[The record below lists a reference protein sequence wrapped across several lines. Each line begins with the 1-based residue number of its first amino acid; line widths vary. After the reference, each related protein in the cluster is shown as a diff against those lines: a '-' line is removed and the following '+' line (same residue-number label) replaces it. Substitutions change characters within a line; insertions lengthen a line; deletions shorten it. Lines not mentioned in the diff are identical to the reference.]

1 MPVKDIYVIGDEKR
15 MVVRSFI
22 NDLRNASITVHS
34 LPAEYDSVISLPK
47 ESIHIAVCFDDT
59 MPADVMEFLRES
71 VMDKGWYLY
80 LIGKI
85 GGLSMNEK
93 KHSSEIPG
101 VRFPYWPVPAKTMI
115 AEIEK
120 TRKEIL
126 VVDDDPMMLRS
137 LYSWLNDSFNIH
149 AANSGLAALEF
160 LRQNDVDLVLLD
172 YEMPLMNGKE
182 VLQEI
187 RTSTYENREL
197 PVMFLTAKND
207 RETIKS
213 IVGLHPNGYILKSNS
228 AAEIKRS
235 VTTFFASQ
243 ISFAS
248 K

>member
-1 MPVKDIYVIGDEKR
+1 MSVKDIYVIGDEKR

-22 NDLRNASITVHS
+22 NDLRSASLTVHS
-34 LPAEYDSVISLPK
+34 LPAEYGSVISLPK

-59 MPADVMEFLRES
+59 MPADVMEYLRES

-101 VRFPYWPVPAKTMI
+101 VRFPYWPVPAKTLI
-115 AEIEK
+115 AEMEK
-120 TRKEIL
+120 TRKDIL

-137 LYSWLNDSFNIH
+137 LYSWLNESFNIH
-149 AANSGLAALEF
+149 AANSGHAALEF
-160 LRQNDVDLVLLD
+160 LRQNEVDLVLLD

-187 RTSTYENREL
+187 RTSYENYTL
-197 PVMFLTAKND
+197 PVIFLTAKND
-207 RETIKS
+207 KETIQS
-213 IVGLHPNGYILKSNS
+213 IVGLHPNGYVLKSNS
-228 AAEIKRS
+228 AAEIKRT
-235 VTTFFASQ
+235 VTSFFASQ
-243 ISFAS
+243 VSFAS
-248 K
+248 N

>member
-1 MPVKDIYVIGDEKR
+1 MAVKDVYVIGDEKR

-22 NDLRNASITVHS
+22 NDLKSANLIVHS
-34 LPAEYDSVISLPK
+34 LPAEYANLVTLPK
-47 ESIHIAVCFDDT
+47 ESIHVAVCFDDT

-71 VMDKGWYLY
+71 VIDKGWYLY

-101 VRFPYWPVPAKTMI
+101 VRFPYWPVPAKTLI

-120 TRKEIL
+120 TRKDIL

-137 LYSWLNDSFNIH
+137 LYSWLNGSFNIH
-149 AANSGLAALEF
+149 AANSGSAALEF
-160 LRQNDVDLVLLD
+160 LHQNDVDLVLLD
-172 YEMPLMNGKE
+172 YEMPIMNGKQ

-187 RTSTYENREL
+187 RTSYDKKNL
-197 PVMFLTAKND
+197 PVIFLTAKND
-207 RETIKS
+207 KETIKS
-213 IVGLHPNGYILKSNS
+213 IVGLHPNGYILKSNP

-235 VTTFFASQ
+235 VTSFFSSQ
-243 ISFAS
+243 ISVAS
-248 K
+248 N

>member
-1 MPVKDIYVIGDEKR
+1 MSVKDIYVIGDEKR

-22 NDLRNASITVHS
+22 NDLKSAELIVHF
-34 LPAEYDSVISLPK
+34 LPAEYDSVITRPK

-59 MPADVMEFLRES
+59 MPADVMETLREGA
-71 VMDKGWYLY
+71 MDKGWYLY

-93 KHSSEIPG
+93 KHSSGIPG
-101 VRFPYWPVPAKTMI
+101 IRFPYWPVPAKTLI

-137 LYSWLNDSFNIH
+137 LYSWLNGSFNIH
-149 AANSGLAALEF
+149 AANSGSAALEF
-160 LRQNDVDLVLLD
+160 LHINDVDLVLLD
-172 YEMPLMNGKE
+172 YEMPMMNGKQ
-182 VLQEI
+182 VLQQI
-187 RTSTYENREL
+187 RTSYDKKNL
-197 PVMFLTAKND
+197 PVIFLTAKND

-228 AAEIKRS
+228 AEEIKRS
-235 VTTFFASQ
+235 VTSFFSSQ
-243 ISFAS
+243 ISVAVN
-248 K
+248 

>member
-1 MPVKDIYVIGDEKR
+1 MSVKDIYVIGDEKR

-22 NDLRNASITVHS
+22 NDLKSASLIVHP
-34 LPAEYDSVISLPK
+34 LQADYESVSTLPK
-47 ESIHIAVCFDDT
+47 ESIHVAVCFDDT
-59 MPADVMEFLRES
+59 MPADVMEYLRES
-71 VMDKGWYLY
+71 VADKGWYLY

-101 VRFPYWPVPAKTMI
+101 VRFPYWPVPAKTLL

-120 TRKEIL
+120 TRKDIL

-137 LYSWLNDSFNIH
+137 LYNWLSDSFNIH
-149 AANSGLAALEF
+149 AANSGKAALEF
-160 LRQNDVDLVLLD
+160 LHQNDVDLVLLD
-172 YEMPLMNGKE
+172 YEMPLMNGKQ

-187 RTSTYENREL
+187 RSSYDNKNL

-207 RETIKS
+207 KETIKS

-228 AAEIKRS
+228 AAEIKRN
-235 VTTFFASQ
+235 VTSYFASQ
-243 ISFAS
+243 TSIAEN
-248 K
+248 